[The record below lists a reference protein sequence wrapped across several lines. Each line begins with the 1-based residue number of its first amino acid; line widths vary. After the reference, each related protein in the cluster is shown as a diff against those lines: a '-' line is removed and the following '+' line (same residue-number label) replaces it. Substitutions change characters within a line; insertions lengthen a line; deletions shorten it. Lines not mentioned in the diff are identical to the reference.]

1 MQIIV
6 RFAFCIKISLQYTVS
21 IKIIE
26 NAYMSF
32 SMLQFVNKIHN
43 RVNSD
48 SWETSPEWQ
57 RKSAGDRSHGDEAPW
72 RFALAPRGRCWR
84 GGSAGD
90 VEHPESACP
99 RARVSS
105 WIAAMVTDSVGDPK
119 FLTSA
124 PVMAAPRRY
133 RAAATLCK
141 NPGRKRYASRAGDD
155 AEGSQDGPSWNK
167 IWK

>member
-1 MQIIV
+1 
-6 RFAFCIKISLQYTVS
+6 
-21 IKIIE
+21 
-26 NAYMSF
+26 MSF

-43 RVNSD
+43 SVNSD

-57 RKSAGDRSHGDEAPW
+57 RKSAGDPSHGDEAPL

-99 RARVSS
+99 RARVSL

-119 FLTSA
+119 CLASA
-124 PVMAAPRRY
+124 PVTAVPRRY
-133 RAAATLCK
+133 RAATLCK
-141 NPGRKRYASRAGDD
+141 NPGRKRYASHAGDD
-155 AEGSQDGPSWNK
+155 AEGSQDGPSSWR
-167 IWK
+167 